1 MNSEEILA
9 LYEAVSGITDQM
21 LVAARQGDWDL
32 LIALEE
38 HCARHVQTLKDGEPP
53 IPLTGASRD
62 RKVQIIHKILADDRK
77 IRDLAEP
84 WMAQLAQ
91 MINSTRAERKLS
103 SAYGGG

>member
-9 LYEAVSGITDQM
+9 LYEAVSRITDQM
-21 LVAARQGDWDL
+21 LVAANQGDWDR

-38 HCARHVQTLKDGEPP
+38 HCARHVQTLRDGEPP
-53 IPLTGASRD
+53 IPLTGQNRE

-91 MINSTRAERKLS
+91 MINSTRAERKLT

>member
-21 LVAARQGDWDL
+21 LVAARQGDWDR

-53 IPLTGASRD
+53 IPLTGKSRD

>member
-21 LVAARQGDWDL
+21 LVAARQGDWDQ

>member
-9 LYEAVSGITDQM
+9 LYEAVSQITDQM
-21 LVAARQGDWDL
+21 LVAARQGDWDR

-38 HCARHVQTLKDGEPP
+38 HCTRHVQTLRDGEPP
-53 IPLTGASRD
+53 MPLTGASRE
-62 RKVQIIHKILADDRK
+62 RKVQIIHKILADDRE

-103 SAYGGG
+103 NAYRGG

>member
-9 LYEAVSGITDQM
+9 LYEAVSRITDQM
-21 LVAARQGDWDL
+21 LVAARQGDWDR

-53 IPLTGASRD
+53 TPMTGASRE

-91 MINSTRAERKLS
+91 MINSTRAERKLT

>member
-21 LVAARQGDWDL
+21 LVAARQGDWDR

>member
-1 MNSEEILA
+1 MNSEEILS
-9 LYEAVSGITDQM
+9 LYEAVSRITDQM
-21 LVAARQGDWDL
+21 LAAARQGDWDR

-53 IPLTGASRD
+53 IPLTGQSRE

-91 MINSTRAERKLS
+91 MINSTRAERRLS